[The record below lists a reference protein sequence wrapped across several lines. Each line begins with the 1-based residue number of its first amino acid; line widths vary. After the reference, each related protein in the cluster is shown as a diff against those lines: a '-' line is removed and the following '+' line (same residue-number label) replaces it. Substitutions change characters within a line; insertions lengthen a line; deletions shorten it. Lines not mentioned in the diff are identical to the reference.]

1 MNIAQK
7 ERLHQQLRQKYDEK
21 VKIYLE
27 KFGEHSLDNV
37 FLWEPHDYPIY
48 WKNCLESAIGDLQK
62 AIDSDV
68 PIEPDPENV
77 IY

>member
-1 MNIAQK
+1 MNIAKK
-7 ERLHQQLRQKYDEK
+7 EKLHQQLRQKYDEK
-21 VKIYLE
+21 VEIYLK

-48 WKNCLESAIGDLQK
+48 WKNCLESAISNLQK
-62 AIDSDV
+62 SISDNH
-68 PIEPDPENV
+68 PIEPDQENV

>member
-1 MNIAQK
+1 MDQ
-7 ERLHQQLRQKYDEK
+7 LHQQLRQKYDEK
-21 VKIYLE
+21 VENYLE

-37 FLWEPHDYPIY
+37 FLWEPHDYPSN
-48 WKNCLESAIGDLQK
+48 WENCLQSAISDLQK

>member
-1 MNIAQK
+1 MDIAQK
-7 ERLHQQLRQKYDEK
+7 ERLHLQLRQKYDKK
-21 VKIYLE
+21 VEIYLE

-37 FLWEPHDYPIY
+37 FLWEPHDYPINWENY
-48 WKNCLESAIGDLQK
+48 LESAICDLQK

-68 PIEPDPENV
+68 PIESDPENV